1 MAKIYVL
8 DTNVLLSDPLA
19 ILKFN
24 EHTIHIPFIV
34 LDELDN
40 HKKGYTDL
48 ARQAREA
55 TRQLEQ
61 VMENEVS
68 FNQYGINSHGGI
80 LTFTTHEL
88 KSSIPSNPSN
98 DNIIIEETLA
108 LSRLYSDREV
118 ILVSRDINMRVKA
131 KSLLIPTEDYRADTA
146 SLTDEMII
154 GRGVRYS
161 SELCL
166 SDSTIDRLV
175 QVYHS
180 NSSDVI
186 KIQAESSLRDN
197 MIFAIDNTDVAY
209 SVLDCYDDYCEVQ
222 PFRNYFNGKDNVW
235 GIRAKNVEQNI
246 ALNVLTDPNK
256 QLVAISG
263 AAGCGKTLVAVAGA
277 LECVFTE
284 KHYDSI
290 MFVKEVGAAAGS
302 EEVGFLPGTKIEKIE
317 GYMGPLFD
325 NLKTLTKENGARE
338 KGTKPSPI
346 PEQILERI
354 EIETPA
360 FLRGRSIKNTYIIID
375 ETQNL
380 TNTQMKLILTRAG
393 EGTKIVMLGNVSQ
406 IDSAFLSASSN
417 GFTHSINA
425 FIDWPKFSYVDLKE
439 TVRSELANEAVIR
452 LGG

>member
-1 MAKIYVL
+1 MSKIYVL

-55 TRQLEQ
+55 TRQLEN
-61 VMENEVS
+61 VMQNEIA
-68 FNQYGINSHGGI
+68 FNKYAINTNGGI

-88 KSSIPSNPSN
+88 KASIPTNPSN

-108 LSRLYSDREV
+108 LEKLYPDNEV

-131 KSLLIPTEDYRADTA
+131 KSLLIEVEDYRADNVDI
-146 SLTDEMII
+146 SDKSII
-154 GRGVRYS
+154 GHGIRYT
-161 SELCL
+161 SELNL
-166 SDSTIDRLV
+166 SQSTIDILI
-175 QVYHS
+175 QSYHS
-180 NSSDVI
+180 NVDTI
-186 KIQAESSLRDN
+186 KIQPESSLRDN
-197 MIFAIDNTDVAY
+197 MIIVVDDTDVAY
-209 SVLDCYDDYCEVQ
+209 CVLDCYDDYCELK
-222 PFRNYFNGKDNVW
+222 PFNNYYNGKNTIW
-235 GIRAKNVEQNI
+235 NIRAKNVEQNI
-246 ALNVLTDPNK
+246 ALNVLTDTSK

-263 AAGCGKTLVAVAGA
+263 AAGCGKTLVAVASA
-277 LECVFTE
+277 LESVFTNRDYE
-284 KHYDSI
+284 SI

-325 NLKTLTKENGARE
+325 NLKSLTKETGARE
-338 KGTKPSPI
+338 KGSKPTPI
-346 PEQILERI
+346 PEQILDRI

-417 GFTHSINA
+417 GFTHTINA
-425 FIDWPKFSYVDLKE
+425 FIDWSKFSYVNLKE